1 MRLFLIALIGAFLY
15 AAIITMADEAER
27 RIRTAQEPARPESA
41 ETTTSLPDRAVL
53 AAPFRAPVVP
63 PDPTQARTL
72 DRLART
78 AGIAPAELRR
88 AVPDLP
94 AYRRFEARLEAARA
108 ALRAA
113 EQVASEA
120 ARPVVDRKDK
130 AGEVETIPAGPIR
143 KPDASSEERVV
154 TRISRVGGVPQA
166 RNIRVRYG
174 DDPAF
179 DKAEN
184 ARRDAELAM
193 AVAVGDAYRAALLEL
208 AR

>member
-1 MRLFLIALIGAFLY
+1 MALRFS
-15 AAIITMADEAER
+15 TN
-27 RIRTAQEPARPESA
+27 
-41 ETTTSLPDRAVL
+41 
-53 AAPFRAPVVP
+53 
-63 PDPTQARTL
+63 
-72 DRLART
+72 
-78 AGIAPAELRR
+78 APA
-88 AVPDLP
+88 P
-94 AYRRFEARLEAARA
+94 
-108 ALRAA
+108 AA